1 MTTAPPPTSPAS
13 EEATHLQSGPDP
25 EQRWLDTLSSDS
37 LSGDSW
43 SGDGSGRGYLPS
55 DQLGDWWD
63 KPSLRW
69 MVGIVLAAVVIAV
82 GWSMR
87 SEPAT
92 EPHAPEL
99 VRSGTAVAGGVGQVP
114 EPENPPTLP
123 EFSGSGLSPGSAAG
137 SSTAGEIVVDVRGPV
152 RQSGVVRLPA
162 GSRVADAIAAAGGLR
177 PGARVAANQARAVSD
192 GELLRIGQPDGG
204 PSAGSATATGPS
216 TGADADAGGSNN
228 PATSSPATGLIN
240 LNTATAEQLQT
251 LPRVGPVTA
260 QKIISYR
267 TTTGPF
273 TSVGQLREVS
283 GIGDVTFSGIEPLVT
298 V

>member
-1 MTTAPPPTSPAS
+1 M
-13 EEATHLQSGPDP
+13 
-25 EQRWLDTLSSDS
+25 
-37 LSGDSW
+37 
-43 SGDGSGRGYLPS
+43 PS

-69 MVGIVLAAVVIAV
+69 MVGIVVAAVVIAV

-87 SEPAT
+87 SEPVA

-99 VRSGTAVAGGVGQVP
+99 VRSGTEVAGGGAPVP
-114 EPENPPTLP
+114 EPENHPTLP
-123 EFSGSGLSPGSAAG
+123 ALAGSGVSSDSAAG
-137 SSTAGEIVVDVRGPV
+137 SSTASVIVVDVRGPV
-152 RQSGVVRLPA
+152 RQPGVVRLPA
-162 GSRVADAIAAAGGLR
+162 GSRVADAIAAAGGVR

-192 GELLRIGQPDGG
+192 GELLRLGQPDGG
-204 PSAGSATATGPS
+204 PSTGSVTATGPRS
-216 TGADADAGGSNN
+216 GTDAGIGGSNN
-228 PATSSPATGLIN
+228 PAASSPTTGLIN

-260 QKIISYR
+260 QKIITYR